1 MADVICF
8 GEVMLR
14 LTVPNFNRF
23 ADAPYLDMGWGG
35 AEANTAVQ
43 LAQLG
48 CPTAMV
54 SRLPE
59 NDLGERCVGA
69 LRSRGIDTTFVQ
81 RGGDRVGVYF
91 VEPGASGRPTKVI
104 YDRQLAAIRDAK
116 PGIFDW
122 DTILAGAKWFH
133 FSGITPALGDG
144 CAAVCAEACK
154 AARAKGIAISFDVN
168 YRSRLWDKQSARGI
182 LLPLMEYVDVVV
194 SGEDEAVNIL
204 GAETMDEEETA
215 RMPAIAA
222 SLAKLHG
229 FKTVAMTCRTSASAS
244 DTTFRGMLYT
254 GAGGAHFSRAHDIA
268 IVDRIGTGDAFTG
281 GLIFA
286 MLRGDKPD
294 DAIEF
299 ATAAGAWKHTIPGDW
314 NRVTIAEL
322 EALAGGAGG
331 GRVQR

>member
-14 LTVPNFNRF
+14 LTVPHFHRF
-23 ADAPYLDMGWGG
+23 ADAPYLDLAWGG

-48 CPTAMV
+48 CPTAFV

-69 LRSRGIDTTFVQ
+69 LRSRGIDTSFLM

-104 YDRQLAAIRDAK
+104 YDRQHAAIRDAQ
-116 PGIFDW
+116 PGMFDW
-122 DTILAGAKWFH
+122 VTIFAGAKWFH
-133 FSGITPALGDG
+133 FSGITPALGKG
-144 CAAVCAEACK
+144 CAAVCAEACA
-154 AARAKGIAISFDVN
+154 AARANGMTVSFDVN
-168 YRSRLWDKQSARGI
+168 YRSRLWDHAAARAT
-182 LLPLMEYVDVVV
+182 LLPLMEYVDVCV
-194 SGEDEAVNIL
+194 SGEDEAVNVL

-215 RMPAIAA
+215 RVPAIAD

-229 FKTVAMTCRTSASAS
+229 FKTVAMTCRSSASAS

-254 GAGGAHFSRAHDIA
+254 GAGGPHFSRQHDIA

-286 MLRGDKPD
+286 LLRGDDPD

-314 NRVTIAEL
+314 NRVTLAEL
-322 EALAGGAGG
+322 ESLAAGAGG

>member
-23 ADAPYLDMGWGG
+23 ADAPFLDMGWGG

-48 CPTAMV
+48 CSTAMI

-59 NDLGERCVGA
+59 NDLGDRCVGA
-69 LRSRGIDTTFVQ
+69 LRSRGIDTTYLQ

-104 YDRQLAAIRDAK
+104 YDRQHAAIRESK
-116 PGIFDW
+116 PGMFDW

-133 FSGITPALGDG
+133 FSGITPALGTG
-144 CAAVCAEACK
+144 CAEVCAEACK
-154 AARAKGIAISFDVN
+154 AARAKGLTVSFDVN
-168 YRSRLWDKQSARGI
+168 FRSRLWSQEDARKT
-182 LLPLMEYVDVVV
+182 LVPLMEYVDVVV
-194 SGEDEAVNIL
+194 TGEDEAVHIL

-215 RMPAIAA
+215 RLPAVAA
-222 SLAKLHG
+222 SLAKIHG
-229 FKTVAMTCRTSASAS
+229 FKSVAMTCRSSASAS

-254 GAGGAHFSRAHDIA
+254 GGGGPHFSRQHQIS

-294 DAIEF
+294 DAIDF

-314 NRVTIAEL
+314 NRVTLAEL
-322 EALAGGAGG
+322 ETLAEGIGG

>member
-14 LTVPNFNRF
+14 LTTPNFHRF
-23 ADAPYLDMGWGG
+23 ADAPFLDLTWGG

-48 CPTAMV
+48 CPTAFV

-59 NDLGERCVGA
+59 SDLGDRCVGA
-69 LRSRGIDTTFVQ
+69 LRSRGIDTSFVL
-81 RGGDRVGVYF
+81 RGGDRLGVYF

-104 YDRQLAAIRDAK
+104 YDRQHAAIRDAQ
-116 PGIFDW
+116 PGMFNWEKIF
-122 DTILAGAKWFH
+122 TGAKWFH
-133 FSGITPALGDG
+133 FSGITAALGEG
-144 CAAVCAEACK
+144 CAAVCAEAC
-154 AARAKGIAISFDVN
+154 AAAHDQGLTVSFDVN
-168 YRSRLWDKQSARGI
+168 YRSRLWDHARARAT
-182 LLPLMEYVDVVV
+182 LLPLMQHVDVCIT
-194 SGEDEAVNIL
+194 GEDEAVKIL

-215 RMPAIAA
+215 KVPAIAA
-222 SLAKLHG
+222 SLAKKHG
-229 FKTVAMTCRTSASAS
+229 FKTVGMTCRSSESAS
-244 DTTFRGMLYT
+244 DTTFRGMLHT
-254 GAGGAHFSRAHDIA
+254 GGGGPHFSRRHEIA

-286 MLRGDKPD
+286 LLRGDAPEE
-294 DAIEF
+294 AIEF

-314 NRVTIAEL
+314 NRVTLAEL
-322 EALAGGAGG
+322 EALAEGAGG